1 MILTQDKL
9 SSFPASMMNII
20 IKLVHQHHHHQIVN
34 GCPVLIYMQK
44 RPLLKAW
51 GWFLRP
57 IRKSD
62 PAATGF
68 TWWVKHVMMMTR
80 IQSCNDDDDDDNM
93 SVSHLSL
100 RLSCVCL
107 CCGVCL
113 SPLQP
118 VSKVPAHVRFAFV
131 NFLFVPLCSTC
142 LCALCLWEH
151 LFQMDN
157 SCLKLFILIKIKA

>member
-68 TWWVKHVMMMTR
+68 TWWYSLAMVMTKV
-80 IQSCNDDDDDDNM
+80 QSCNDDDDDDNM

-100 RLSCVCL
+100 RLSSFWCL
-107 CCGVCL
+107 RLFLSLSFTACL
-113 SPLQP
+113 RGAGTCPF
-118 VSKVPAHVRFAFV
+118 RFCQ
-131 NFLFVPLCSTC
+131 LFVCSALFNLPLCFVLVGT
-142 LCALCLWEH
+142 LVPNG
-151 LFQMDN
+151 QIR
-157 SCLKLFILIKIKA
+157 LKVSYTDKK